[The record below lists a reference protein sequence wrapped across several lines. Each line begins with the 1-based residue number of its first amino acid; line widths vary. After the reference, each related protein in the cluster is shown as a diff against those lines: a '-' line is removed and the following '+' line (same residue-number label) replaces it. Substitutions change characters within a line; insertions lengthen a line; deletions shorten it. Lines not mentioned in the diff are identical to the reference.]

1 MLDRREQ
8 VVYNVLTDR
17 QTDRQTCLR
26 SVAGAFSARNIK
38 RQGTAASHGKGRMAC
53 GGSLPFVMASLR
65 ERGGKAVRKEGERS

>member
-38 RQGTAASHGKGRMAC
+38 GRGLPQAMAKGEWLAAVLC
-53 GGSLPFVMASLR
+53 LL
-65 ERGGKAVRKEGERS
+65 